1 MQKRDRKQVGWS
13 LIVTAIV
20 VVLDQLSKSWIR
32 TNLAPLEST
41 PEVGF
46 FRLTH
51 LQNPGAVFGLPANQT
66 FLFIFTG
73 LAVFL
78 IILFFLR
85 YPSVRY
91 PFPVSSLSLISLGLI
106 LAGAIGNLI
115 DRLRFGYVT
124 DFIDVR
130 LWDDFHWPAY
140 NFADA
145 AIVVGI
151 LTLVYSLYRSGLFR
165 KVYEHNRTIED

>member
-32 TNLAPLEST
+32 SNLAPLEST
-41 PEVGF
+41 PELGF
-46 FRLTH
+46 FRLTY
-51 LQNPGAVFGLPANQT
+51 LQNSGAVFGLPANQT

-73 LAVFL
+73 LAVCL

-85 YPSVRY
+85 YPSRSY

-115 DRLRFGYVT
+115 DRLRF
-124 DFIDVR
+124 
-130 LWDDFHWPAY
+130 
-140 NFADA
+140 
-145 AIVVGI
+145 
-151 LTLVYSLYRSGLFR
+151 
-165 KVYEHNRTIED
+165 

>member
-1 MQKRDRKQVGWS
+1 MVA
-13 LIVTAIV
+13 TMV
-20 VVLDQLSKSWIR
+20 VALDQLSKSWIR
-32 TNLAPLEST
+32 NNLAPLEST

-46 FRLTH
+46 LRLTH
-51 LQNPGAVFGLPANQT
+51 LQNPGTVFGLPANQT
-66 FLFIFTG
+66 FLLIVTISAI
-73 LAVFL
+73 LL

-85 YPSVRY
+85 YLSRPY
-91 PFPVSSLSLISLGLI
+91 PFPVSSLSIMSLGLI

-130 LWDDFHWPAY
+130 LWGNFHWPAF

-145 AIVVGI
+145 AIVVGT
-151 LTLVYSLYRSGLFR
+151 LTLLYSLYRSGLFG
-165 KVYEHNRTIED
+165 KVYDHNHKIKN